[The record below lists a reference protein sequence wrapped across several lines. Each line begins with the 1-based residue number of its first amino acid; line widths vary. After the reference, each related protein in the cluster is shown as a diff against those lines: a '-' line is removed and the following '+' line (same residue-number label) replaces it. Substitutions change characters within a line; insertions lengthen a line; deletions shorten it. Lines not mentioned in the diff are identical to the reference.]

1 MALLN
6 SKDHPTIK
14 KPRVLRGFEHVNR
27 YWDRMHSIYT
37 AKILPGEYYVTINS
51 EAVATVLG
59 SCVSACIRD
68 RVTKVG
74 GMNHFMLPVEASSSS
89 GSWKSTGAGAATRYG
104 NFAMEHMINDILKNG
119 GSRENLEVKVFGG
132 GKILAQMTD
141 IGMRNINFVKDYIKT
156 EGLQLLTEDLG
167 DIYPR
172 KVIYFP
178 ESGKVKVKKLR
189 SLHNNT
195 IIERESAYMHELEEK
210 PVEGDVELF

>member
-6 SKDHPTIK
+6 SKEHPTVK
-14 KPRVLRGFEHVNR
+14 MQRVLHGFEHINR
-27 YWDRMHSIYT
+27 YWDKMHTIYT
-37 AKILPGEYYVTINS
+37 AKILPGEYYVTINN

-68 RVTKVG
+68 KVSKVG
-74 GMNHFMLPVEASSSS
+74 GMNHFMLPVEHSTSS
-89 GSWKSTGAGAATRYG
+89 GAWKDTGTGAATRYG
-104 NFAMEHMINDILKNG
+104 NYAMEHMINDILKNG
-119 GSRENLEVKVFGG
+119 GRRENLEVKVFGG

-141 IGMRNINFVKDYIKT
+141 IGMRNINFVRDYIKT
-156 EGLQLLTEDLG
+156 EGLKLLTADLG

-195 IIERESAYMHELEEK
+195 IIERESTYMHELEEK

>member
-141 IGMRNINFVKDYIKT
+141 IGMRNINFVRDYIKT

-178 ESGKVKVKKLR
+178 ETGKVKVKKLR